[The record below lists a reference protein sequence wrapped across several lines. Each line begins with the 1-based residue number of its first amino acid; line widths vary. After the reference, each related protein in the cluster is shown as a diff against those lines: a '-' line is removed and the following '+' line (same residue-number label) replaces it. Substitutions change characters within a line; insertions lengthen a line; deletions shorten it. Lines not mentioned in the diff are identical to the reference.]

1 MNLRFALS
9 FFCFSVLMTLRVFS
23 QSENVKIIPEAGIEE
38 LYKKHLNYNE
48 VMNSIPGY
56 RLQIFSG
63 SGNYSKSNAVN
74 ERSRFMGRYPH
85 VKAYIIFNTPYYI
98 VRAGNYRTRL
108 DAEAFRQQILEVY
121 PEVYIVRDEIDLPGS
136 D

>member
-1 MNLRFALS
+1 
-9 FFCFSVLMTLRVFS
+9 MTLRVFS